1 MKDLSKQLS
10 GITLVQLIIII
21 TRTQARGK
29 ICFVTINI
37 HNLHAGLLSKELPPQ
52 KPRGKLR
59 HGGGDGGVWP
69 SQSGKLASLQGS
81 GFSPLPSWGRGKAKA
96 SGHED
101 TEVPWLRVA
110 LKLPQLDW
118 GLEAG
123 VLRTMFLPRS
133 QKRNPK

>member
-1 MKDLSKQLS
+1 MKNLSKQLS
-10 GITLVQLIIII
+10 GITLVKLIIII
-21 TRTQARGK
+21 TRTQAREK
-29 ICFVTINI
+29 NLLRHHKYSLPSFWFVSQAIATP
-37 HNLHAGLLSKELPPQ
+37 E
-52 KPRGKLR
+52 PRGKLR

-110 LKLPQLDW
+110 LKLTQLDL

-123 VLRTMFLPRS
+123 VL
-133 QKRNPK
+133 